1 MLMPE
6 DAVYLQAIDDRRR
19 EFCARIAEAEQRDS
33 GAASELQA
41 QLDELEADYDSI
53 IAAAVLI

>member
-6 DAVYLQAIDDRRR
+6 DAVYLHAIEDRRQ
-19 EFCARIAEAEQRDS
+19 ELHARVREAERSDHRT
-33 GAASELQA
+33 AAGLQA
-41 QLDELEADYDSI
+41 ELDELEADYKSI

>member
-6 DAVYLQAIDDRRR
+6 DAVYLRILEDRSTELRTR
-19 EFCARIAEAEQRDS
+19 KEEAEASEVD
-33 GAASELQA
+33 ELQA
-41 QLDELEADYDSI
+41 QIEELEADYESI

>member
-6 DAVYLQAIDDRRR
+6 DAVYLRAIEDRRQ
-19 EFCARIAEAEQRDS
+19 ELHARVREAERSDQRT
-33 GAASELQA
+33 AAGLQA
-41 QLDELEADYDSI
+41 ELDELEADYKSV